1 VVNRRINLTA
11 LQLTQTT
18 ILLVIG
24 IVMIILN
31 DNTIKHLNLIL
42 FGQHLDID
50 RGVQQVSQVQY
61 RDIPDIKHQIQDIRD
76 TITLQ
81 GKANAD
87 ILAAIKAS
95 GAKIATPNIITS
107 SDSAIRPENFADN
120 ANYTVLFYYRN
131 NRAADA
137 KAYVAAALSAG
148 FKSSSI
154 ATDLTEV
161 DIGKE
166 NEKTNTD
173 FIIPS
178 KALGAR
184 SGEIEDRVHRSK

>member
-1 VVNRRINLTA
+1 MDSIGFGGLIPWIGVAIVVITLTMVVVNRRINLTA

-61 RDIPDIKHQIQDIRD
+61 RYIPDIKHQIQDIRD

-87 ILAAIKAS
+87 IF
-95 GAKIATPNIITS
+95 GCN
-107 SDSAIRPENFADN
+107 
-120 ANYTVLFYYRN
+120 
-131 NRAADA
+131 
-137 KAYVAAALSAG
+137 
-148 FKSSSI
+148 KS
-154 ATDLTEV
+154 V
-161 DIGKE
+161 W
-166 NEKTNTD
+166 
-173 FIIPS
+173 S
-178 KALGAR
+178 KYCN
-184 SGEIEDRVHRSK
+184 SKYHTKFR